1 MPEAKL
7 TVTFYPVKI
16 KVGSQWCVRV
26 TFPYEVPQELFSF
39 ATEAEAQ
46 EWIARDSVTWLK
58 LYRDGKYA

>member
-1 MPEAKL
+1 MQKCPKRTYRYIL
-7 TVTFYPVKI
+7 IRSKI

-46 EWIARDSVTWLK
+46 EWIAARF
-58 LYRDGKYA
+58 GHMA